1 MIEWLAAK
9 VGITVVSTLVSY
21 GIGGALLI
29 IVLFVLKRV
38 PNNKIRGRWGVFMYS
53 LGVGFTLGGSQ
64 WVTRFGK
71 VGKKIWQ
78 VVEDYVL
85 DFIENIVVFGIAEFV
100 RGGRSDNMSLKES
113 IKVKHQTQ
121 VDTKNNITIAGR

>member
-1 MIEWLAAK
+1 MIEWIAAK
-9 VGITVVSTLVSY
+9 VGITAISTLMSY

-29 IVLFVLKRV
+29 VVLFVLKRI
-38 PNNKIRGRWGVFMYS
+38 PNNKIRAKWGMLMYG

-71 VGKKIWQ
+71 MGKRIWQ
-78 VVEDYVL
+78 AVEDYVL
-85 DFIENIVVFGIAEFV
+85 DFIENVFVFGVAEFI
-100 RGGRSDNMSLKES
+100 RGGRSDNMTLKES

-121 VDTKNNITIAGR
+121 VDTKNGA